1 MALKQGLNIGHV
13 TPRLGLNPGSLC
25 GAKAKPTIKPYD
37 I

>member
-13 TPRLGLNPGSLC
+13 TPRLSLNLSSLC
-25 GAKAKPTIKPYD
+25 GAKARPTIKPYD